1 MEYANK
7 LPEKVLNVAMD
18 LIKNLDNNNLELLVK
33 YHQKNKLNGAKEFF
47 FQKSLNEIAETDP
60 N

>member
-33 YHQKNKLNGAKEFF
+33 YHQKN
-47 FQKSLNEIAETDP
+47 
-60 N
+60 